1 MYYLNKTTKLSFSDA
16 EAQIREQLKA
26 VGFGILTEIDLQATL
41 KTKIDKDIQGYKILG
56 ACNPNF
62 AYQAVQ
68 EEEKIGIMLPCNV
81 TIIENKNGTVDI
93 SIMDPEVALK
103 VVENENII
111 PFAKE
116 VKHLLESALSK
127 VG

>member
-26 VGFGILTEIDLQATL
+26 VGFGILTEIDLQTTL

-116 VKHLLESALSK
+116 VKQLLESALSK
-127 VG
+127 VD

>member
-116 VKHLLESALSK
+116 VKQLLESALSK

>member
-1 MYYLNKTTKLSFSDA
+1 MYYINKTTHLPFSEA
-16 EAQIREQLKA
+16 EEQIRTQLKE
-26 VGFGILTEIDLQATL
+26 VGFGILTEIDLKATL
-41 KTKIDKDIQGYKILG
+41 KSKIDKDISSYKILG

-81 TIIENKNGTVDI
+81 TIIENDKGTVDI

-103 VVENENII
+103 VVENDAIV

-116 VKHLLESALSK
+116 VKLLLQKALDG
-127 VG
+127 VN